1 MSAPVQHL
9 SPTGVRSHATSEAAL
24 AATRRL
30 RILAV
35 TPHFLPQIGGT
46 ELHTYETAR
55 RLAAAGHHVAVLTTR
70 DDSDVP
76 ARDVIDG
83 IPVYRAASFGNRL
96 DLRLAPAIGRVIRA
110 GAWDLVHVQGIHT
123 LVAPL
128 AMLAARRA
136 GIPYVVT
143 FHSGGHSSRLRN
155 AVRSTQ
161 WRLVRPLAARAN
173 ALIGV
178 SDFEAGYFREQLGLR
193 ADQVVTIPNG
203 AHLPAPTGRPAP
215 PGEGP
220 LIVSV
225 GRLERYKGH
234 HRVVAAFPH
243 VLRRH
248 PTARLRIAGS
258 GPYEEELRGQ
268 ARGLGI
274 HAAVTIGAIPAGE
287 RERMT
292 DLLQQAAVVTLLSEY
307 ESHGIAALEAISL
320 GRPTIVTNAT
330 ALGELVE
337 RRLAVGLA
345 PASTPEEI
353 ADAICGQIERPHQPP
368 PVELPSWDECA
379 ARLGELYA
387 SIVTDT
393 PCVS

>member
-55 RLAAAGHHVAVLTTR
+55 RLAAAGQHVAVLTTR

-203 AHLPAPTGRPAP
+203 AHLPAPTGRPSAAENSMTASTP
-215 PGEGP
+215 WQKAGVLASSRAEG
-220 LIVSV
+220 
-225 GRLERYKGH
+225 
-234 HRVVAAFPH
+234 AA
-243 VLRRH
+243 RR
-248 PTARLRIAGS
+248 TW
-258 GPYEEELRGQ
+258 
-268 ARGLGI
+268 
-274 HAAVTIGAIPAGE
+274 
-287 RERMT
+287 
-292 DLLQQAAVVTLLSEY
+292 
-307 ESHGIAALEAISL
+307 
-320 GRPTIVTNAT
+320 NAT
-330 ALGELVE
+330 A
-337 RRLAVGLA
+337 
-345 PASTPEEI
+345 S
-353 ADAICGQIERPHQPP
+353 
-368 PVELPSWDECA
+368 
-379 ARLGELYA
+379 
-387 SIVTDT
+387 
-393 PCVS
+393 